1 MTQFSDLMIDLET
14 LGTAPG
20 SVITQIGLC
29 AFNPRGSSSAA
40 VREIQHEL
48 IHVNPQSC
56 LDLGMTVS
64 WSTIQWWLQQDEA
77 ARMTMARP
85 AVFCGLP
92 DALEQLDQFI
102 IRSMA
107 MGFFVWG
114 NGSGFDV
121 TLIEVAYRACNRAV
135 PWSYRNVRDQRTLV
149 KLAPCAALQFPKPDV
164 AHDAR
169 ADAIAQAE
177 AVSLCIA
184 AIERPRL
191 TEADSQQPLRSPE
204 TNLT

>member
-1 MTQFSDLMIDLET
+1 MKQYTDLMIDLET

-29 AFNPRGSSSAA
+29 AFNSRDPSEGAEFEGA
-40 VREIQHEL
+40 L

-56 LDLGMTVS
+56 LDLGMSVS

-85 AVFCGLP
+85 AVSCSLP

-102 IRSMA
+102 LRSMA

-149 KLAPCAALQFPKPDV
+149 NLAPCFSLKFPKPKV

-169 ADAIAQAE
+169 EDAIAQAL

-184 AIERPRL
+184 AIEQPRV

-204 TNLT
+204 PT